1 LGTLT
6 KNVLQTEGQSALEF
20 DSLSAY
26 LLFSL
31 SEVGSR
37 IDQFD
42 DIGRRWMELM
52 VIQTYFNQDILE
64 TLPTSDKIIM

>member
-1 LGTLT
+1 
-6 KNVLQTEGQSALEF
+6 LEF

-37 IDQFD
+37 IEQFD

-52 VIQTYFNQDILE
+52 VIIIDFNPQDLLE
-64 TLPTSDKIIM
+64 TLSTSNKIVV